1 MASDYSVV
9 DDIKLVKINVLK
21 IPRKQSTFVKYRCR
35 EPFCAK
41 LIRQDKWPAHCK
53 KEHSFKFR
61 RWVYY
66 FDNISVLI
74 NCGLSPTDAALLLG
88 DENIDLFCTQP
99 NNVNYIITK

>member
-1 MASDYSVV
+1 M
-9 DDIKLVKINVLK
+9 
-21 IPRKQSTFVKYRCR
+21 PRKQSTFVKYRCR

-66 FDNISVLI
+66 FDNISALI
-74 NCGLSPTDAALLLG
+74 NCGLGPTDAALLLSHG
-88 DENIDLFCTQP
+88 RRKYWFVLHTAQQCQLCYYK
-99 NNVNYIITK
+99 V